1 MGRRLSSFFGLA
13 LVCACFA
20 LPGIANAARPN
31 IVLILTDDQRWD
43 TVSSVMPT
51 VQNEIAG
58 HGITFTNAFAVNPLC
73 CPSRATILTGRY
85 SHSTG
90 VYGNK
95 PPYGGVGWFDDSST
109 IATWLDSAGYR
120 TGFIGKYLNG
130 YGSSWQP
137 PSINR
142 WFVPPGWDRWM
153 GFNGGYYGIRV
164 GVNGM
169 NVFYGPEESNY
180 STDLFTREAV
190 SFLDGTGNEPF
201 FLVYA
206 PYAPH
211 AAATPPAR
219 YLGALDGI
227 APFRPAAFG
236 EPDVTD
242 KPDWV
247 RKRLPITA
255 EAEDAIDAFRQSQ
268 LESLMAV
275 DDGVD
280 AILDTLGAS
289 GKLANTMVVFAS
301 DNGLLWGEHRLSN
314 RKESAY
320 EESIRLPLMIRYD
333 ALLGGAGTTDKLVGN
348 VDLAP
353 TFAALAGVAAP
364 AAEGKSLLP
373 LLAGGTPP
381 WRTRLVIE
389 HLQAKGGI
397 SAEVPT
403 YCGVRSHQYKYVV
416 YATHEEELYDL
427 VADPAELV
435 NRASDPALRPT
446 KLGLRADV
454 HRLCNPSPPG
464 FDLSWLCTGEPA
476 PGATT
481 FAGTGAAETICGR
494 KASEVLDG
502 RGGNDVIRGGA
513 GNDRLFGGAGPD
525 RLDGGP
531 GQDHL
536 DGGPSDDIVLA
547 RDHTRDRIVCG
558 RGHDLVLADKRD
570 VVARDCEQVRRR

>member
-1 MGRRLSSFFGLA
+1 MLYS
-13 LVCACFA
+13 
-20 LPGIANAARPN
+20 
-31 IVLILTDDQRWD
+31 TD
-43 TVSSVMPT
+43 
-51 VQNEIAG
+51 
-58 HGITFTNAFAVNPLC
+58 
-73 CPSRATILTGRY
+73 
-85 SHSTG
+85 
-90 VYGNK
+90 
-95 PPYGGVGWFDDSST
+95 
-109 IATWLDSAGYR
+109 
-120 TGFIGKYLNG
+120 
-130 YGSSWQP
+130 
-137 PSINR
+137 
-142 WFVPPGWDRWM
+142 
-153 GFNGGYYGIRV
+153 
-164 GVNGM
+164 
-169 NVFYGPEESNY
+169 ESDY

-190 SFLDGTGNEPF
+190 GFLEGTGNEPF

-211 AAATPPAR
+211 GPATPPAR

-558 RGHDLVLADKRD
+558 HGHDSSSRTSATSSR
-570 VVARDCEQVRRR
+570 ATASRFAAGRR